1 MKKFLKNF
9 NILGILMLCLCVVLG
24 VGDVSGALMADGV
37 AAKVDS
43 GDGGTTI
50 HHGFRGALET
60 SDLRKYTPEM
70 IEDPVDQN
78 LVKIRP
84 YDTPLDTILRYAGS
98 MKSNSF
104 EFGWYSIGTREL
116 SDKVDSFSVTPHSDP
131 TSVRG
136 TLKVKGNVDLFD
148 ETDTI
153 YVPTIAGQ
161 DGTPLMLYVYQK
173 DLQNSSLL
181 VTVSED
187 QMTSTTTTTT
197 TTYTIPAIAT
207 DTEIFALGR
216 AAAEKDV
223 VTPAMSFLPKKS
235 IGYCQIF
242 KCQIAQTAYEKLID
256 KEIKFDISEV
266 EEQALYEFRRR
277 MEGTFLFGHGK
288 KIYDPLKKTYVYTT
302 CGITNQIKKMST
314 INSSASDG
322 NAEMVELTKKVFTG
336 NSGAKERFAI
346 AGSEAIAK
354 ISKLQ
359 GVEKRQDAVKTEVIW
374 GITWNKIVTNFGT
387 INLVHH
393 ALLDEYGYS
402 SKMIVI
408 DPQFI
413 KKWQLTNFERQQ
425 VDAKALTIMNGDI
438 TIFTEASGVAVYNP
452 DAHCIVTVS

>member
-9 NILGILMLCLCVVLG
+9 NILGILMLGLCTLLG
-24 VGDVSGALMADGV
+24 VGDVSGCIMADGV
-37 AAKVDS
+37 ATKVDG
-43 GDGGTTI
+43 GDGGTAI
-50 HHGFRGALET
+50 VHGLKGALET
-60 SDLRKYTPEM
+60 SDLRKYTPDM

-84 YDTPLDTILRYAGS
+84 YDTPLDTIMRYAGS
-98 MKSNSF
+98 MKTNSF

-116 SDKVDSFSVTPHSDP
+116 SDKVDSFTVTAHAEP

-136 TLKVKGNVDLFD
+136 TLKVKGNIDLFD

-153 YVPTIAGQ
+153 YVPTVAGA

-173 DLQNSSLL
+173 DMQNNALL

-187 QMTSTTTTTT
+187 QMTKS
-197 TTYTIPAIAT
+197 TTYTIPDIAA

-256 KEIKFDISEV
+256 KEVKFDISEV

-277 MEGTFLFGHGK
+277 MEGSFLFGHGK

-302 CGITNQIKKMST
+302 SGIVNQIKK
-314 INSSASDG
+314 SASVNSAATDG
-322 NAEMVELTKKVFTG
+322 NAEMVELTKKIFTG

-346 AGSEAIAK
+346 AGSEAVAK

-387 INLVHH
+387 INLIHH
-393 ALLDEYGYS
+393 ALLDEYGYTD
-402 SKMIVI
+402 KMIVI
-408 DPQFI
+408 DPQFL

>member
-1 MKKFLKNF
+1 MKKFFQNF
-9 NILGILMLCLCVVLG
+9 NLLGVIMLGLCTLLG
-24 VGDVSGALMADGV
+24 VGGLSGAVMADGNAV
-37 AAKVDS
+37 AID
-43 GDGGTTI
+43 GGEGGTTI
-50 HHGFRGALET
+50 SHGFRGSLET
-60 SDLRKYTPEM
+60 SDIRRYTPEM

-98 MKSNSF
+98 MKTNNF

-116 SDKVDSFSVTPHSDP
+116 NDKVESFTVNANADP
-131 TSVRG
+131 TAVRG
-136 TLKVKGNVDLFD
+136 TLKVKGNADLFD

-153 YVPTIAGQ
+153 YVPSVAGA
-161 DGTPLMLYVYQK
+161 DGEPLMLYVYQK
-173 DLQNSSLL
+173 DLQNSALL
-181 VTVSED
+181 VTVAED
-187 QMTSTTTTTT
+187 QMTKDATSGA
-197 TTYTIPAIAT
+197 YTIPALAD
-207 DTEIFALGR
+207 DTPIFALGR

-223 VTPAMSFLPKKS
+223 VTPAVSFLPKKS
-235 IGYCQIF
+235 KGYCQIF
-242 KCQIAQTAYEKLID
+242 KCQIAQTAYEKLMD

-277 MEGTFLFGHGK
+277 MEGTFLFGHGQK
-288 KIYDPLKKTYVYTT
+288 VYDPLKKTYVYTT
-302 CGITNQIKKMST
+302 AGLVTQIKKYLTVNST
-314 INSSASDG
+314 AVNG
-322 NAEMVELTKKVFTG
+322 NNELVDLTKAIFTG

-346 AGSEAIAK
+346 CGSDAVAK

-359 GVEKRQDAVKTEVIW
+359 SIEKHQDAVKTEVIW
-374 GITWNKIVTNFGT
+374 GITWSKIVTNFGT
-387 INLVHH
+387 LNLVHH
-393 ALLDEYGYS
+393 ALLDEYGFS

-452 DAHCIVTVS
+452 DAHCIVDVA